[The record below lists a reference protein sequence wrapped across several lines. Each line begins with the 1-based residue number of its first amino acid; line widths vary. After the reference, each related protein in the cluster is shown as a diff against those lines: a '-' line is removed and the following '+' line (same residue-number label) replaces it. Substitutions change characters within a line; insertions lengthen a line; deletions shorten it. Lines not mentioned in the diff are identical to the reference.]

1 MSQSDLQTAREL
13 MMQHKTEEAARIYG
27 KILDREPD
35 HPEAAPSYY
44 ALQYLLDGD
53 PYWQTRLLQFA
64 AAHPENRTAA
74 QFLPYT
80 PHRGIPYFDHLPAFT
95 EAMINLIRQLNAEN
109 VTPPPDQFEIGL
121 SSLESP
127 SARLAAERWLKAAQP
142 TSKLV
147 VTFPPINGHDPR
159 RPLPDVD
166 PHYVVWRYEGDVPV
180 PNVPPPNESIS
191 DAVSTIARTGF
202 HLPEWKAAARDTA
215 QTLGGSANMVRSLA
229 ALMVN
234 PPPKP
239 EGFTEWD
246 WIFAVQVAAALVIAQ
261 SSREWDHPV
270 EKRGLFGR
278 SSTPAPRK
286 AALYALLNG
295 AMDWTTTAAILALTE
310 IALDE
315 PEHDKEIARW
325 FWRRYTIRP
334 QQGAIPYYDALAL
347 CGLRLKSISRAERAS
362 YQRMIAAE

>member
-13 MMQHKTEEAARIYG
+13 MMQGKHEAAALIYG
-27 KILDREPD
+27 KILDSEPD
-35 HPEAAPSYY
+35 HPEAAPNYY

-64 AAHPENRTAA
+64 AAHPENTTAA
-74 QFLPYT
+74 KLLHYT
-80 PHRGIPYFDHLPAFT
+80 PHRGVPYFDHLPEFT
-95 EAMINLIRQLNAEN
+95 ETLINLIRQLNAEN
-109 VTPPPDQFEIGL
+109 VQPPADQFEIDL

-127 SARLAAERWLKAAQP
+127 SARLAVERWLKAVQP
-142 TSKLV
+142 TSKLI
-147 VTFPPINGHDPR
+147 VTFPSINGHDPR

-180 PNVPPPNESIS
+180 PNVPPPSESIS
-191 DAVSTIARTGF
+191 DAVSGIARTGF
-202 HLPEWKAAARDTA
+202 QLATWKAAARDAA
-215 QTLGGSANMVRSLA
+215 QTLGGSDQVVRSLTYV
-229 ALMVN
+229 MVH

-239 EGFTEWD
+239 DGFTEWD
-246 WIFAVQVAAALVIAQ
+246 WIFAVQIAAALVIAQ

-270 EKRGLFGR
+270 EKRGLFGKA
-278 SSTPAPRK
+278 TQDAPRK

-295 AMDWTTTAAILALTE
+295 AMDWTVTAAILALTE

-325 FWRRYTIRP
+325 FWRRCTIRP

-347 CGLRLKSISRAERAS
+347 CGLRLKSISRAERAT

>member
-1 MSQSDLQTAREL
+1 MSQTDLSRAYNL
-13 MMQHKTEEAARIYG
+13 MQNRNFEEAARIYG
-27 KILDREPD
+27 SILDREPD
-35 HPEAAPSYY
+35 HPEAAPNYY

-53 PYWQTRLLQFA
+53 PYWQTRLLQYA
-64 AAHPENRTAA
+64 AAHPENPTAA
-74 QFLPYT
+74 QLLHYT
-80 PHRGIPYFDHLPAFT
+80 PQRGIPYFDHLPEFT
-95 EAMINLIRQLNAEN
+95 ETMINLIRQLNAEH
-109 VTPPPDQFEIGL
+109 VPPPPDQFEIGL

-127 SARLAAERWLKAAQP
+127 SARLAVERWLKAVQP
-142 TSKLV
+142 TSKLI

-180 PNVPPPNESIS
+180 PNVPPPTDSICDS
-191 DAVSTIARTGF
+191 VSAIARTGF
-202 HLPEWKAAARDTA
+202 QLAAWKAAAREAA
-215 QTLGGSANMVRSLA
+215 QKLGGSGGVVRELA
-229 ALMVN
+229 AVMVH

-239 EGFTEWD
+239 DSFTEWD
-246 WIFAVQVAAALVIAQ
+246 WIFAVQIAAALMIAQ
-261 SSREWDHPV
+261 SSHEWDHPV
-270 EKRGLFGR
+270 EKRGLFGK
-278 SSTPAPRK
+278 TTHDAPRK

-315 PEHDKEIARW
+315 PSHDKAIARW

-347 CGLRLKSISRAERAS
+347 CGLRLKSISRAERAT
-362 YQRMIAAE
+362 YERMIAAT